1 MTQTL
6 KINTQHVAELLPSL
20 TPRTTTKA
28 RFKLDLPPQDAL
40 DLLAAAYRY
49 EVEDRGRTLRLDSH
63 TADAITRLA
72 AALTA
77 QSPKNGIICCGT
89 VGNGKTT
96 LLKAF
101 QRMLNCLRLRG
112 HFRSLADTDP
122 SFRPV
127 IQIARATEL
136 ARIVDSKEYDDI
148 MKRSMLGIDDLGEE
162 PAEVMTYGTLVS
174 PLRQLLE
181 YRYDRQLFTFIT
193 TNLTPAQIKQKYGLR
208 IADRFNETLQKII
221 FRGPTFRT

>member
-1 MTQTL
+1 MAQTL

-28 RFKLDLPPQDAL
+28 RFKFDMPAQDIL
-40 DLLAAAYRY
+40 DLLAAAYSY
-49 EVEDRGRTLRLDSH
+49 EVEDRGGTLRLDDH

-72 AALTA
+72 GALAA

-89 VGNGKTT
+89 PGNGKTT

-101 QRMLNCLRLRG
+101 QRALNYLRLRG
-112 HFRSLADTDP
+112 HFRRLTDADP
-122 SFRPV
+122 AFRPAM
-127 IQIARATEL
+127 QIVRATEL
-136 ARIVDSKEYDDI
+136 ARMVNSREYDDL

-162 PAEVMTYGTLVS
+162 PAEVMSYGTLVS
-174 PLRQLLE
+174 PMRYLLE
-181 YRYDRQLFTFIT
+181 YRYERQLFTFIT
-193 TNLTPAQIKQKYGLR
+193 TNLTPAQLKQKYGLR
-208 IADRFNETLQKII
+208 IADRFNEMLHKII